1 MLQVAPIND
10 IYIPHEY
17 SPQGSSS
24 QGSGDPGVPVRKS
37 IPGMTLVVAPAS
49 PLARARRGSLAAGWL
64 ALLLVASPAQAADPG
79 DEEDRLTLEP
89 VVVIS
94 TRSPRP
100 VSEVVGMVTI
110 LDAADIENR
119 MATNEDGLWRY
130 TPGIQVESTGARF
143 SARSLSIRGIGGNR
157 IVMEVDGIP
166 IQERF
171 AVGSVA
177 FAGRSGAEL
186 DFIRRVEVLR
196 GPASSLYGSKAIG
209 GVVAVSTFDPEDFA
223 LGPGLPGGQLRGTYS
238 GDWDAL
244 GASAIGAWQGET
256 AGFLVGGSYRQG
268 HEADRSAD
276 PPNPDRLDRDRGAL
290 LAKLTLAGGAGG
302 RLRFT
307 LDADEDEAKSE
318 MNSFLGEGRFAST
331 TGLAGDDRTTRVGV
345 ALDGQASRAGTDF
358 DGAVFHRETR
368 TRQDTADLRENLAR
382 PVRIDREFRYD
393 TTISGAR
400 ARASREYA
408 SERVRH
414 RLMLGAEFGRTR
426 IEEFR
431 DALQTGL
438 LDGQSSNVVLG
449 EQFPRRDFP
458 VTTSDEWGVFLQD
471 EIDAASG
478 RWTLIPALRF
488 DETRIRVR
496 DDPLWRAS
504 NPQAELAE
512 QTVSDVSPRLG
523 ALWHASR
530 DFQAWGQVA
539 SGFRAPPAEDLNI
552 GLDIPLFRTRALP
565 NPELESESSLGWELG
580 FRANV
585 AGAWLSVAGFWTD
598 YEDFIV
604 SLVPLGPDPD
614 TGTLLFQSQNIDKA
628 RIKGFEFEAG
638 APLGLLAAS
647 LDAFS
652 AGVSGFWASG
662 EDRRSGAD
670 LDEVGPASAVLFL
683 DWADAS
689 GRWDARLS
697 GLFARG
703 KRREGDAEQTYFR
716 VPGHGIVDLTAAWH
730 ATERLSLR
738 VGLFNLGDKTWWR
751 WGEVR
756 RLPAGDP
763 LIPALSAPGRSIS
776 VSFNLGFGSGRI

>member
-1 MLQVAPIND
+1 VQL
-10 IYIPHEY
+10 
-17 SPQGSSS
+17 
-24 QGSGDPGVPVRKS
+24 
-37 IPGMTLVVAPAS
+37 
-49 PLARARRGSLAAGWL
+49 LAF
-64 ALLLVASPAQAADPG
+64 LLLVAPARGAELEAEG
-79 DEEDRLTLEP
+79 ERISLEP
-89 VVVIS
+89 VVVVS
-94 TRSPRP
+94 TRTPRP
-100 VSEVVGMVTI
+100 VSEVVGMVTV
-110 LDAADIENR
+110 LDATDIETG

-157 IVMEVDGIP
+157 VVMEVDGIP

-177 FAGRSGAEL
+177 YAGRSGAEL
-186 DFIRRVEVLR
+186 DFIRRIEVLR
-196 GPASSLYGSKAIG
+196 GPASSLYGSRAIG

-223 LGPGLPGGQLRGTYS
+223 IGPGLRGGQLRGAYA

-244 GASAIGAWQGET
+244 GASAIGGWQGET
-256 AGFLVGGSYRQG
+256 TGLLVGGSFRQG
-268 HEADRSAD
+268 SEADRSAD
-276 PPNPDRLDRDRGAL
+276 PPSPDRLDRERGAV
-290 LAKLTLAGGAGG
+290 LAKLTVAGSAGG

-307 LDADEDEAKSE
+307 LDADEDETTSE
-318 MNSFLGEGRFAST
+318 INSFVGQGRFAST
-331 TGLAGDDRTTRVGV
+331 TGLAGDDRTTRLGI

-358 DGAVFHRETR
+358 DGAVYHRETR
-368 TRQDTADLRENLAR
+368 TRQDTVDLRENLAR

-400 ARASREYA
+400 ARASREHA
-408 SERVRH
+408 TGSVRH
-414 RLMLGAEFGRTR
+414 RVMLGAEYGRTR
-426 IEEFR
+426 IEETR

-496 DDPLWRAS
+496 EDPLWRAS
-504 NPQAELAE
+504 NPRAELAE
-512 QTVSDVSPRLG
+512 QTVNDVSPRLG
-523 ALWHASR
+523 ALWNPSR
-530 DFQAWGQVA
+530 DFQAWAQFA

-580 FRANV
+580 FRASA

-598 YEDFIV
+598 YKDFIV
-604 SLVPLGPDPD
+604 SLVPLGPDPE
-614 TGTLLFQSQNIDKA
+614 TGTLLFQSQNIEKA

-638 APLGLLAAS
+638 APLGLMSQS

-652 AGVSGFWASG
+652 AGLSGYWATG
-662 EDRRSGAD
+662 EDQRTGAD
-670 LDEVGPASAVLFL
+670 LDDVGPPSATLFL
-683 DWADAS
+683 DWASAS

-697 GLFARG
+697 GVLARG
-703 KRREGDAEQTYFR
+703 KRREGDTAQQYFR
-716 VPGHGIVDLTAAWH
+716 VPGHGVVDLMTAWH
-730 ATERLSLR
+730 ASERLTIR
-738 VGLFNLGDKTWWR
+738 AGLFNLGDKTWWR

-756 RLPAGDP
+756 RLPADDP

-776 VSFNLGFGSGRI
+776 LSFNLGLGPGRG